1 MLSQRFKLEDGLM
14 RSWADK
20 VVKGTEVNQIYQLN
34 DTKNDVNIA
43 FNNDLKKLNLD
54 FIYLQWFLFEA
65 TMFSKHKRN
74 IILQDML

>member
-20 VVKGTEVNQIYQLN
+20 VLKGTEVNRIYQWN

-43 FNNDLKKLNLD
+43 FNNDLKKNW
-54 FIYLQWFLFEA
+54 I
-65 TMFSKHKRN
+65 
-74 IILQDML
+74 